1 MSFATSNIAG
11 GVLPPLPVET
21 VREPRLRPAEQD
33 ARHNGA
39 RQQQQGL
46 NADARREPQPPRV
59 GFGDGTI
66 SGPTAAF
73 RTLRR
78 GLDEAGKL
86 VPTVEESQARV
97 RARLAEIREN
107 LEPEQTTEP
116 VSFDLQRQKAV
127 APTEQQFNTFIDRV
141 NETTPTTE
149 TRPTDESAAP
159 PAQRLDVQASDNIP
173 TFLRAVEG
181 NRLDL
186 RG

>member
-1 MSFATSNIAG
+1 MSFATTNIAG
-11 GVLPPLPVET
+11 GILAPLPVS
-21 VREPRLRPAEQD
+21 RAPEPRFRPAEQES
-33 ARHNGA
+33 A
-39 RQQQQGL
+39 RQQQPGL
-46 NADARREPQPPRV
+46 GANGQQREPQPPRV

-97 RARLAEIREN
+97 RARLAELRAN
-107 LEPEQTTEP
+107 LEPQQTTEP
-116 VSFDLQRQKAV
+116 VSFDLQRQEAV
-127 APTEQQFNTFIDRV
+127 APTEQQFNTFIDRL
-141 NETTPTTE
+141 NEITPPTETE
-149 TRPTDESAAP
+149 TRRADEPAAQP
-159 PAQRLDVQASDNIP
+159 VQRIDVQVGDNIP